1 MGVKTK
7 IMLVIS
13 VTIFVSCVAIGVST
27 FKWQGI
33 DLSHASR
40 GSISAHAP

>member
-1 MGVKTK
+1 MIHLFPDHATTHG
-7 IMLVIS
+7 
-13 VTIFVSCVAIGVST
+13 FVFGVST

-40 GSISAHAP
+40 SAIASARSR